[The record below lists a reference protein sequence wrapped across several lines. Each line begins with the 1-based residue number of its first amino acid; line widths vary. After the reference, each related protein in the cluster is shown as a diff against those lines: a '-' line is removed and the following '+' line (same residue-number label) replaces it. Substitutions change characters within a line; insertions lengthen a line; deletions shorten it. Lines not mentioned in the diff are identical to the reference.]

1 MSDETLNLPQPNPD
15 QGSLELTED
24 YIRLRA
30 YFLFLARGGEHGHD
44 AEDWLAAEA
53 EIVGKKEP
61 ARQEAKTPLEVA
73 AARVAAVAA

>member
-1 MSDETLNLPQPNPD
+1 MSDETLNFPQPSPD

-44 AEDWLAAEA
+44 MEDWLAAEA
-53 EIVGKKEP
+53 EIAGKKKEVVPAVEP
-61 ARQEAKTPLEVA
+61 AAVRVA
-73 AARVAAVAA
+73 AAAA